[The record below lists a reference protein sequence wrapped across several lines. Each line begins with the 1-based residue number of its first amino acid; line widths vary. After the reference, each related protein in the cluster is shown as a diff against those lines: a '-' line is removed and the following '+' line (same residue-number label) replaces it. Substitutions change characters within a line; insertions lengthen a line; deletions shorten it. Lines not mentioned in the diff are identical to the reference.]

1 MPPFP
6 ALSPTTVFAKT
17 AQARKALRDGGFP
30 GPRAHR
36 LFLIIVDGRK
46 TLRELAAPLRSL
58 NLDEQQLRQ
67 MMTDGWLGVNAA
79 PAADPPPRAAP
90 AGDAPPP
97 PPSLGAVK
105 MYALDL
111 LALMLPGRDAGLRA
125 ATRELHDEPAL
136 REWIERAADAIGRHA
151 GDDRAAVFRERVGR
165 QLPETV

>member
-1 MPPFP
+1 MPSSPP
-6 ALSPTTVFAKT
+6 LAPTTVFAKT

-58 NLDEQQLRQ
+58 GLDEAGLRQ
-67 MMTDGWLGVNAA
+67 LMADGWLGVNAA
-79 PAADPPPRAAP
+79 PAAGSTARAA
-90 AGDAPPP
+90 AAVDAPPP
-97 PPSLGAVK
+97 AASLGAAK

-125 ATRELHDEPAL
+125 ATREVHDEAAL
-136 REWIERAADAIGRHA
+136 REWIERAAAAIGRHA
-151 GDDRAAVFRERVGR
+151 GEDRAGVFRERVGQ

>member
-1 MPPFP
+1 MPSSR

-58 NLDEQQLRQ
+58 GLDEHGLRQ
-67 MMTDGWLGVNAA
+67 MMADGWLGVNVA
-79 PAADPPPRAAP
+79 PAADPSARAAP
-90 AGDAPPP
+90 AHDAAP

-125 ATRELHDEPAL
+125 ATREVHDEPAL
-136 REWIERAADAIGRHA
+136 RQWIERAAAAIGRHA

>member
-1 MPPFP
+1 MPSSLALTP
-6 ALSPTTVFAKT
+6 ATVFAKT

-58 NLDEQQLRQ
+58 GLDEHGLRQ
-67 MMTDGWLGVNAA
+67 MMADGWLGVNAA
-79 PAADPPPRAAP
+79 PAAHPSARAAP
-90 AGDAPPP
+90 ADDAAPPAA
-97 PPSLGAVK
+97 SLGAVK

-111 LALMLPGRDAGLRA
+111 LALMLPGRDGGLRA
-125 ATRELHDEPAL
+125 ATREVHDEPAL
-136 REWIERAADAIGRHA
+136 REWIERAAAAIGRHA